1 MENAV
6 KSIMS
11 TKIETV
17 DILETAQDAAKKMS
31 NKRVSSLIVVDK
43 KNNEAPLGIITE
55 RDIVQRVCAL
65 GISSKDVSVRQMMS
79 SPIATTDPNSSVEVA
94 ADIMLRN
101 KVRHL
106 LVLDE
111 EGKPVG
117 ILAPSDLNKYLR
129 ANINLDD
136 VKTRILEGLIEEE
149 EMGEPQT

>member
-1 MENAV
+1 MENTV

-31 NKRVSSLIVVDK
+31 NKRVSSLVVVDK
-43 KNNEAPLGIITE
+43 KNKEEPLGIVTE
-55 RDIVQRVCAL
+55 RDLVHRVCAP

-79 SPIATTDPNSSVEVA
+79 SPIATIDPDSSVEVA
-94 ADIMLRN
+94 ADIMLSN

-106 LVLDE
+106 LVLNE
-111 EGKPVG
+111 ERKPVG
-117 ILAPSDLNKYLR
+117 MLAPSDLNKYLR
-129 ANINLDD
+129 ANINLNE

-149 EMGEPQT
+149 EMGEPRT